1 VSGIPQLPDLAKLT
15 DAQKDEL
22 IVSLWQTVLALEG
35 GGQQRPAEASPPPR
49 GVDELRSRI
58 GRAAASRRAW
68 TPRRGHGF
76 LESRLLLGVLVVI
89 GLGFLGDFAIGWYQ
103 QRSLEARNRAAL
115 VLENAAFNG
124 LDAELL
130 RVKHEPDGRSYRAIM
145 EMRNLYPDSSLYVML
160 NPVRVFVQVGLVWQE
175 QPAHAP
181 DGAGWGVVK
190 LSGDHDYQVA
200 FQVDAKDWTELI
212 PGYMHVRI
220 DNDMLI
226 SRSSEPGND
235 IVERNNRF
243 YAYLKPQGADDE
255 AIKRRSK
262 FPGMPPVFIPM
273 PPH

>member
-1 VSGIPQLPDLAKLT
+1 MSGVPQLPDLTTLT
-15 DAQKDEL
+15 GAQKDEL
-22 IVSLWQTVLALEG
+22 IVSLWQTVLVLEG
-35 GGQQRPAEASPPPR
+35 GTEQHPAEGSAPPR

-58 GRAAASRRAW
+58 GRTAASRRAW
-68 TPRRGHGF
+68 TPRRGYGV
-76 LESRLLLGVLVVI
+76 LESRLLLSVLLVI

-103 QRSLEARNRAAL
+103 QRLLEARNRAAV

-130 RVKHEPDGRSYRAIM
+130 RVVQEPDGRSYRATM
-145 EMRNLYPDSSLYVML
+145 AMRDLYPDSPLYVML

-190 LSGDHDYQVA
+190 LSGDDNYQVV

-243 YAYLKPQGADDE
+243 YVYLKPQGADDE

-262 FPGMPPVFIPM
+262 FPGTPPVFIPM

>member
-1 VSGIPQLPDLAKLT
+1 VSGVPQLPDLARLT
-15 DAQKDEL
+15 GAQKDEL

-35 GGQQRPAEASPPPR
+35 GGEQRPAESGAPVR
-49 GVDELRSRI
+49 GVEELRSRI
-58 GRAAASRRAW
+58 GRTAASRRAW
-68 TPRRGHGF
+68 TPRRGHRF
-76 LESRLLLGVLVVI
+76 LESRLLLGVLLII

-103 QRSLEARNRAAL
+103 QRALEARNREAL

-130 RVKHEPDGRSYRAIM
+130 RVVYQPDGRSYQATM
-145 EMRNLYPDSSLYVML
+145 VMRNLYPDAALYVML
-160 NPVRVFVQVGLVWQE
+160 NPVRVFVQVGLIWQE
-175 QPAHAP
+175 QPAHAA
-181 DGAGWGVVK
+181 DRDGWGVVK
-190 LSGDHDYQVA
+190 LSGDHDYQVV
-200 FQVDAKDWTELI
+200 FRVDAKDWTELM

-243 YAYLKPQGADDE
+243 YVYLKPQGADDE

-262 FPGMPPVFIPM
+262 FPGTPPVFIPM

>member
-1 VSGIPQLPDLAKLT
+1 VSDVPQLPDLSKLT
-15 DAQKDEL
+15 EAQKDEL

-35 GGQQRPAEASPPPR
+35 GGEQRPAEVAAPPR

-58 GRAAASRRAW
+58 GRTAASRRAW

-76 LESRLLLGVLVVI
+76 LESRLLLGVLLVI

-103 QRSLEARNRAAL
+103 QRSLEVRNRAAL

-130 RVKHEPDGRSYRAIM
+130 RVVDDPDGRSYRATM
-145 EMRNLYPDSSLYVML
+145 AMRNLYPDSSLYVML
-160 NPVRVFVQVGLVWQE
+160 NPLRVFVQVGLVWQE

-181 DGAGWGVVK
+181 DGAGRGVVK
-190 LSGDHDYQVA
+190 LTADHDYQVT
-200 FQVDAKDWTELI
+200 FQVDAKDWTELM

-243 YAYLKPQGADDE
+243 YVYLKPQGADDE

-262 FPGMPPVFIPM
+262 FRGAPPVFIPM

>member
-1 VSGIPQLPDLAKLT
+1 MSDVPQLPDLSKLT

-22 IVSLWQTVLALEG
+22 IVGLWQTVLALEG
-35 GGQQRPAEASPPPR
+35 GGEQRSAEVAALPR

-58 GRAAASRRAW
+58 GRTAASRRAW

-76 LESRLLLGVLVVI
+76 LESRLLLGVLLVT

-103 QRSLEARNRAAL
+103 QRSLEARDRVAL
-115 VLENAAFNG
+115 VLQNAAFNW

-130 RVKHEPDGRSYRAIM
+130 RVVDDPDGRSYRATM
-145 EMRNLYPDSSLYVML
+145 AMRNLYPDSSLYVML
-160 NPVRVFVQVGLVWQE
+160 NPLRVFVQVGLVWQE

-181 DGAGWGVVK
+181 DGADWGVVK
-190 LSGDHDYQVA
+190 LTADHDYQVT
-200 FQVDAKDWTELI
+200 FQVDAKDWTELM

-243 YAYLKPQGADDE
+243 YVYLKPQGADDE

-262 FPGMPPVFIPM
+262 FRGAPPVFIPM